1 MQKLNDNQREKAISK
16 ATWVGFGVNVFLSIG
31 KLIAGIVG
39 HSGAMI
45 ADAIH
50 STSDFITD
58 IIVLVFVKISAKPK
72 DEDHDY
78 GHGKYETLATIV
90 IGLMLAGVAIGIF
103 TNNAQRIA
111 SFIKGEQL
119 NQPGAIALIAA
130 FVSIVSKEILYWYT
144 VSIANKVESQALKA
158 NAWHHRS
165 DAFSSIGTL
174 LGIGGAFFL
183 SEKWRILDPIAAIVV
198 GALIVKVAYDLII
211 PSLNE
216 LLERSLPKE
225 HEDEIESIVM
235 SDNRLSD
242 LHNLKTRRIGACIA
256 IEFHVRVRGDMTVDE
271 SHGITKQIEHKLR
284 AQYGDTT
291 QVIIHIEPIK

>member
-1 MQKLNDNQREKAISK
+1 MPTLTNNQREKAISK
-16 ATWVGFGVNVFLSIG
+16 ATWVGFGVNVFLSVG
-31 KLIAGIVG
+31 KLIAGILG
-39 HSGAMI
+39 RSGAMV

-72 DEDHDY
+72 DEDHYY

-103 TNNAQRIA
+103 TSNAQRIA
-111 SFIKGEQL
+111 SYINGQPL
-119 NQPGAIALIAA
+119 NRPGIIAMVAA
-130 FVSIVSKEILYWYT
+130 VVSIISKEILYWYT
-144 VSIANKVESQALKA
+144 ISVANKTESQALKA

-183 SEKWRILDPIAAIVV
+183 SEKWRILDPLAAIVV
-198 GALIVKVAYDLII
+198 GALIIKVSYDLII

-225 HEDEIESIVM
+225 QEDEIECIVM
-235 SDNRLSD
+235 NDNRLSD
-242 LHNLKTRRIGACIA
+242 LHNLKTRRIGASIA
-256 IEFHVRVRGDMTVDE
+256 IEFHVRVHGEMTVNE
-271 SHGITKQIEHKLR
+271 SHEITKQIEQKLR
-284 AQYGDTT
+284 TQYGDST